1 MRHRVL
7 SVFEEQQKDQ
17 CDRSSVSDRK
27 RLELRKLRNQG
38 AGSSRASQAVTGNLG
53 YTVSEVGGHGSF
65 QTEER
70 HHRIYVIYFS
80 KRLL

>member
-1 MRHRVL
+1 M
-7 SVFEEQQKDQ
+7 FEEQQKDQ

-38 AGSSRASQAVTGNLG
+38 AGSSRASQAVTGNLC
-53 YTVSEVGGHGSF
+53 YTVREVGGHGGF